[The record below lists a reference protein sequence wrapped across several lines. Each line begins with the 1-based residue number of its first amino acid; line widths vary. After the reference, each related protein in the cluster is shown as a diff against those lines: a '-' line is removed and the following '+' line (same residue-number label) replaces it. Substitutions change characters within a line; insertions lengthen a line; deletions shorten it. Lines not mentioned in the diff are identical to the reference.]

1 MAPRN
6 PSSSSGRK
14 AEPWTTCITS
24 IKPNEILVRG
34 YRLDDLMGRMNFG
47 EAIYL
52 LLIGE
57 APTPT
62 IGRLMDAM
70 LVSFIDH
77 GVTPPSTLATRNVA
91 TTGASTRGA
100 VAAGVLGFGPHH
112 GGDALACRTLLDEGL
127 QLTSSGS
134 TMAEAATTLVE
145 RLVKTGSIP
154 PPGYG
159 HRYHA
164 IDPRATRLLQI
175 AHELEVDHGYTQL
188 LRALEHALSKHASLA
203 GRPLPIN
210 IDGAIAAVC
219 GDMGLPP
226 EVADALLI
234 ISRVPGLAAHALE
247 EQKREA
253 PMRVIS
259 PTAEIYEG
267 PAERPVPGR
276 RK

>member
-6 PSSSSGRK
+6 TNSSGGK
-14 AEPWTTCITS
+14 AWATNLTS
-24 IKPNEILVRG
+24 IRPNEILLRG
-34 YRLDDLMGRMNFG
+34 YRLDDLMGRMGFG
-47 EAIYL
+47 EAIYV

-57 APTPT
+57 VPTPSV
-62 IGRLMDAM
+62 GRLMDAM

-77 GVTPPSTLATRNVA
+77 GATPPSTLAARNVA
-91 TTGASTRGA
+91 STGASLRGA

-112 GGDALACRTLLDEGL
+112 GGDALACRELLDEGL
-127 QLTSSGS
+127 QLCASGIPI
-134 TMAEAATTLVE
+134 TDAARNLVD
-145 RLVKTGSIP
+145 RLVKGNEVP
-154 PPGYG
+154 PPGFG
-159 HRYHA
+159 HRYHT
-164 IDPRATRLLQI
+164 IDPRAKRLLQL
-175 AHELEVDHGYTQL
+175 AHELEVDHAYSQL
-188 LRALEHALSKHASLA
+188 LRAIEHALSKHDALT

-210 IDGAIAAVC
+210 IDGAMAAVC
-219 GDMGLPP
+219 GDMGLPS

-247 EQKREA
+247 EQRREA

-259 PTAEIYEG
+259 PAVDVYDG